1 LHIALSVVNEIDIL
15 LSWNYKHMANI
26 NRKRKI
32 NLISSKENYT
42 KNLEIITPYE
52 VLDYE
57 ISEE

>member
-1 LHIALSVVNEIDIL
+1 
-15 LSWNYKHMANI
+15 MANI

-32 NLISSKENYT
+32 NLINNNENNT

>member
-1 LHIALSVVNEIDIL
+1 
-15 LSWNYKHMANI
+15 MANI

-32 NLISSKENYT
+32 NLINNNENYT